1 MEVRDLENSKNEILS
16 RYKRQREQ
24 YLKAEE
30 AVLNAQSYSIGSRTL
45 TRADLGDIASRI
57 EYLDHRI
64 DTLERTGGKRKT
76 FRVIP
81 RDI

>member
-1 MEVRDLENSKNEILS
+1 MADSKQERLA
-16 RYKRQREQ
+16 RYKKQRDQ

-30 AVLNAQSYSIGSRTL
+30 AVLNAQSYSLGSRTL
-45 TRADLGDIASRI
+45 TRADLREIAERI
-57 EYLDHRI
+57 KYLDNRI
-64 DTLERTGGKRKT
+64 DTLERKGGKRQA

>member
-1 MEVRDLENSKNEILS
+1 MTQSKKERLA

-30 AVLNAQSYSIGSRTL
+30 AVLNAQSYSLGSRTV
-45 TRADLGDIASRI
+45 TRADLSEITKMI
-57 EYLDHRI
+57 EYLDDRI
-64 DTLERTGGKRKT
+64 ETLESTGGKRQVL
-76 FRVIP
+76 RVIP

>member
-1 MEVRDLENSKNEILS
+1 MNKSKKERLE
-16 RYKRQREQ
+16 RYKKQREM

-30 AVLNAQSYSIGSRTL
+30 AVLNAQSYSIGSRNVTK
-45 TRADLGDIASRI
+45 ADLSEIAKMISF
-57 EYLDHRI
+57 LDNKI
-64 DTLERTGGKRKT
+64 DALEGIGGKRRA

>member
-1 MEVRDLENSKNEILS
+1 MAMTQSKKERLA

-30 AVLNAQSYSIGSRTL
+30 AVLNAQSYRIGSREV
-45 TRADLGDIASRI
+45 TRADLSEITKMI
-57 EYLDHRI
+57 EYLDDRI
-64 DTLERTGGKRKT
+64 DAIERTGGKRQVL
-76 FRVIP
+76 RVIP

>member
-1 MEVRDLENSKNEILS
+1 MADSKQERLA
-16 RYKRQREQ
+16 RYKKQCEQ
-24 YLKAEE
+24 YLRAEE

-45 TRADLGDIASRI
+45 TRADLGEIASRI
-57 EYLDHRI
+57 EYLDHRV
-64 DTLERTGGKRKT
+64 DTLERKGGKRQA